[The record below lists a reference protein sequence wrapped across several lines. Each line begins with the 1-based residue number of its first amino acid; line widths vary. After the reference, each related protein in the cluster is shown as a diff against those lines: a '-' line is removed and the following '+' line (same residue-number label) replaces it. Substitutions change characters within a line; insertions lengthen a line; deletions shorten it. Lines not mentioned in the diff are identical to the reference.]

1 MIRLGLWLWL
11 LGFVAAPLLI
21 VLGMGWGTAQPG
33 IPPVRGPIG
42 AAGWQGSAEA
52 WALLFEDG
60 FYLDAALRSLR
71 LAALTASACLVLGFA
86 MALGI
91 ARSSRP
97 ALWLALVLAPF
108 LCGFVLRMAAWVG
121 LLRDSGWV
129 NTVLGTGGRML
140 NTEGAMLL
148 GMVHSY
154 LPFAALPLA
163 FALLKRDAALEE
175 AAADSAPRPLRCSAP
190 SPCRWPRPPL
200 PPPSCWSSS
209 PPPARW

>member
-60 FYLDAALRSLR
+60 FYLSAAIRSFR
-71 LAALTASACLVLGFA
+71 LATLTATACLVLGFA
-86 MALGI
+86 MALAI
-91 ARSSRP
+91 ARSRRP

-108 LCGFVLRMAAWVG
+108 LAGFVLRMAAWVG
-121 LLRDSGWV
+121 LLRDSGWI
-129 NTVLGTGGRML
+129 NT
-140 NTEGAMLL
+140 
-148 GMVHSY
+148 
-154 LPFAALPLA
+154 
-163 FALLKRDAALEE
+163 
-175 AAADSAPRPLRCSAP
+175 CSAP
-190 SPCRWPRPPL
+190 AGGCWAPRG
-200 PPPSCWSSS
+200 PSCWGWCIPFCPSPWCRSS
-209 PPPARW
+209 PRC